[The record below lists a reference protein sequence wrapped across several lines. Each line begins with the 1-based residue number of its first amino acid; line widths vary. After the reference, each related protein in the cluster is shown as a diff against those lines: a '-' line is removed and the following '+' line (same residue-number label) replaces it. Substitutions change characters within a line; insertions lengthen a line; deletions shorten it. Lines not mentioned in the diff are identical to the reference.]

1 MNETP
6 SDLEEDEDDDFDD
19 GEAFDND
26 SKQKLPANHPLACL
40 GKLNNFFRQINL
52 HNRDSAAAL
61 KKLICICILNAKEI
75 LEEDKL
81 FCFKL

>member
-52 HNRDSAAAL
+52 HNRDSAAL
-61 KKLICICILNAKEI
+61 KKLIFA
-75 LEEDKL
+75 
-81 FCFKL
+81 F

>member
-61 KKLICICILNAKEI
+61 NAKEI

-81 FCFKL
+81 FCFKF